1 MRDRLRSRLAAF
13 RYAFQGL
20 GHLWRTQPNARIH
33 ALATVLVVAL
43 AWWLRI
49 DAARGALLS
58 LVIGLVWMAEAFNT
72 ALEAAV
78 DLCSPQPHPL
88 AKVARM
94 WALRLCSWPSSPLW
108 PWACSSWAC
117 LCWPASVGVAAAKP
131 GQQTKESP

>member
-1 MRDRLRSRLAAF
+1 MHDRLRSRLAAF

-20 GHLWRTQPNARIH
+20 GHLWRTQPNTRIH
-33 ALATVLVVAL
+33 ALAMVLVVAL

-88 AKVARM
+88 AKV
-94 WALRLCSWPSSPLW
+94 SKD
-108 PWACSSWAC
+108 
-117 LCWPASVGVAAAKP
+117 VGAAAVLLAAFTAVAVGLLILGP
-131 GQQTKESP
+131 PLLVRLGWGSGG

>member
-1 MRDRLRSRLAAF
+1 MHEMLRSRLAAF

-20 GHLWRTQPNARIH
+20 GHLWRTQPNTRIH

-49 DAARGALLS
+49 DAARGALLA

-88 AKVARM
+88 AKV
-94 WALRLCSWPSSPLW
+94 SKD
-108 PWACSSWAC
+108 
-117 LCWPASVGVAAAKP
+117 VGAAAVLLAAFTAVAVGLLILGP
-131 GQQTKESP
+131 PLVARLGWGSG

>member
-88 AKVARM
+88 AKV
-94 WALRLCSWPSSPLW
+94 SKD
-108 PWACSSWAC
+108 
-117 LCWPASVGVAAAKP
+117 VGAAAVLLAVFTAVAVGLLILGP
-131 GQQTKESP
+131 PLLARLGWGSGG

>member
-88 AKVARM
+88 AKV
-94 WALRLCSWPSSPLW
+94 SKD
-108 PWACSSWAC
+108 
-117 LCWPASVGVAAAKP
+117 VGAAAVLLAVFTAVAVGLLILGLP
-131 GQQTKESP
+131 LLARLGWGSGG

>member
-1 MRDRLRSRLAAF
+1 MHNMLRSRLAAF

-49 DAARGALLS
+49 DAVRGALLA
-58 LVIGLVWMAEAFNT
+58 LAVGLVWMAEAFNT

-78 DLCSPQPHPL
+78 DLCSPQAHPL
-88 AKVARM
+88 AK
-94 WALRLCSWPSSPLW
+94 
-108 PWACSSWAC
+108 
-117 LCWPASVGVAAAKP
+117 ASKDVGAAAVLLAALTAVAVGLLVLGP
-131 GQQTKESP
+131 PLLARLGWGHGG